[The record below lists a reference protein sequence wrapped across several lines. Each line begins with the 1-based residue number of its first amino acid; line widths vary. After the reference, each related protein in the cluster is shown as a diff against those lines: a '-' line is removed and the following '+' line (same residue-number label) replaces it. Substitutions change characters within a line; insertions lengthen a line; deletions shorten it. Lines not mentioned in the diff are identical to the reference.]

1 MNRGGVLNSIFTLLY
16 LFSRNERWERC
27 LMKLLSRTRA
37 WFYFRMAL
45 GITFSNSM
53 SQCLTSCYHAE
64 FLQTWWSNTEIR
76 EITLAPL
83 HTEEDTSEYLCSASV
98 FPQLSLLKLFF
109 LSFFFSCIFTEL
121 TELSLFQIGDRIV
134 SICGTSAEGM
144 SHSQAVNLLK
154 NATGS
159 IQLQVEKTHKHTLTN
174 THLFSHPL
182 YYN

>member
-76 EITLAPL
+76 EITLAPQ

-109 LSFFFSCIFTEL
+109 FFLSFFHA
-121 TELSLFQIGDRIV
+121 SLL
-134 SICGTSAEGM
+134 
-144 SHSQAVNLLK
+144 NLLNSHFSRLETASSVSVEPPLK
-154 NATGS
+154 EWATHRLS
-159 IQLQVEKTHKHTLTN
+159 TCWRT
-174 THLFSHPL
+174 PRAP
-182 YYN
+182 

>member
-1 MNRGGVLNSIFTLLY
+1 MNRGGVLNSIFTLLC
-16 LFSRNERWERC
+16 LFSQNERWERC

-37 WFYFRMAL
+37 WFYFSMVL

-64 FLQTWWSNTEIR
+64 FLHTWWSNTEIR

-83 HTEEDTSEYLCSASV
+83 HTEEDITEYLCSASV
-98 FPQLSLLKLFF
+98 FPPTFTAEIVGFF
-109 LSFFFSCIFTEL
+109 FFFSCIFSEL

-159 IQLQVEKTHKHTLTN
+159 IQLQVEKTHMHTHKHTLV
-174 THLFSHPL
+174 LSPFVL
-182 YYN
+182 

>member
-109 LSFFFSCIFTEL
+109 FFLFFMHLYWTYWTL
-121 TELSLFQIGDRIV
+121 TFPDWRPHCQYLWNLRWRNEPLAGCQP
-134 SICGTSAEGM
+134 AEERHGL
-144 SHSQAVNLLK
+144 HTAAGWK
-154 NATGS
+154 NT
-159 IQLQVEKTHKHTLTN
+159 QTHTHKHTLV
-174 THLFSHPL
+174 LSPFVL
-182 YYN
+182 